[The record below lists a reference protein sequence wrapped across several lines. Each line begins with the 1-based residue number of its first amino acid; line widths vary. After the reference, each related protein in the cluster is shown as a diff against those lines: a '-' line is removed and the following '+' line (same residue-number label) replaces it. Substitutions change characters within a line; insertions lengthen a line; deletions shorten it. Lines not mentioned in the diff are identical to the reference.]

1 MIAAGSGYNG
11 CATATDL
18 HRDSLLQNNHYGC
31 QYNKFS
37 CECKCIF
44 KKKTK
49 IFFEKIIRQFRQVFH
64 GERYGNYDPFFL

>member
-1 MIAAGSGYNG
+1 MCFAHIFHVPDNRNEFKKMIAAGSGYNG

-49 IFFEKIIRQFRQVFH
+49 IFF
-64 GERYGNYDPFFL
+64 